1 MGFKVGDFMLEDL
14 LKIINKYNPSN
25 DTEIVE
31 RAYNYAAQAHVGQ
44 KRVSGE
50 DYIFHP
56 LEVAMI
62 LAELNMDNI
71 TIAASLLHDVIED
84 TKCTYEDCK
93 NLFGEEITMLV
104 DGVTKL
110 GRLEYKTKEER
121 QAESLRKMFI
131 AMAKDIRVIMIKLA
145 DRLHNMRTLRFLPS
159 EKQKEKARETM
170 EIYAPIAHRLGISRV
185 KWEMEDLAL
194 RYLEPKGYYDL
205 VDKVAKK
212 RKEREDEINHV
223 MEILKEKLKEVGIDA
238 HIEGRPKSFYSIYR
252 KMYYQNKSFEQIFD
266 LTAVRIIV
274 DTVKDCYGV
283 LGIVHTLWKP
293 IPGRFKD
300 YVAMPKPNMYQSL
313 HTTLLGSEG
322 QPFEV
327 QIRTW
332 EMHKT
337 SEIGIAAH
345 WKYKEGK
352 TSQSDFDE
360 KLKWLR
366 QMLEWQNDIKD
377 TREFMET
384 LKVDLFTDEVY
395 VFTPKGDVVDLP
407 VESTPIDFA
416 YKIHSQIGNR
426 CIGSKINGRIVPLDY
441 KLQNGDI
448 VEVITSAVANGPGR
462 DWLKIV
468 KSSQAKNKIKQ
479 WFKKERRE
487 ENIQKGKEL
496 LEKEIRRN
504 GYTTIQLMRSEWV
517 EAIYKKFSLHSL
529 EDMYASIGFGGL
541 TPNQIITK
549 LKEEF
554 RKTQKLEETT
564 EESIERQIEKAQER
578 KKRYNSTGVKV
589 KGVENLLIRFSK
601 CCNPVPGDEIVGY
614 ITKGRGVS
622 VHQKDCP
629 NITDLMN
636 EEERIIEV
644 EWSSEAKVSYNADVE
659 IRASDRKGLLA
670 EVTSII
676 DESKVNINSFHSRT
690 TKDKMAIINFILEIT
705 DIEQLNKLIRKFRK
719 IEGVMDVFRAK
730 Q

>member
-1 MGFKVGDFMLEDL
+1 MLQDL
-14 LKIINKYNPSN
+14 INIIKKYNPTN

-31 RAYNYAAQAHVGQ
+31 RAYNYAVKAHDGQ

-50 DYIFHP
+50 DYIIHP
-56 LEVAMI
+56 LEVAEI

-71 TIAASLLHDVIED
+71 TIAAGILHDVVED

-93 NLFGEEITMLV
+93 SLFGEEIAMLV

-110 GRLEYKTKEER
+110 GKLEYKTKEEQ

-131 AMAKDIRVIMIKLA
+131 AMAKDIRVVLIKLA
-145 DRLHNMRTLRFLPS
+145 DRLHNMRTLKYMPP
-159 EKQKEKARETM
+159 EKQKEKAKETM
-170 EIYAPIAHRLGISRV
+170 EIYAPIAHRLGISKV

-194 RYLEPKGYYDL
+194 RYLEPKGYYEL
-205 VDKVAKK
+205 VEKVAKK

-223 MEILKEKLKEVGIDA
+223 IEILTEKFREVGIEA

-252 KMYYQNKSFEQIFD
+252 KMYYQNKTFEQIFD

-332 EMHKT
+332 EMHRT

-352 TSQSDFDE
+352 TSQSEFDE

-366 QMLEWQNDIKD
+366 QMLEWQNEIKD

-407 VESTPIDFA
+407 VESTPIDYA

-426 CIGSKINGRIVPLDY
+426 CIGAKINGRIVPLDY

-448 VEVITSAVANGPGR
+448 VEVITSAVANGPSR

-468 KSSQAKNKIKQ
+468 KSSQAKNKIRQ
-479 WFKKERRE
+479 WFKKEKRE

-504 GYTTIQLMRSEWV
+504 GFTTAQLMKPEWV
-517 EAIYKKFSLHSL
+517 EAIYKKFSLHTVD
-529 EDMYASIGFGGL
+529 DMYSSLGYGGL
-541 TPNQIITK
+541 TPNQVITK
-549 LKEEF
+549 LKDEF
-554 RKTQKLEETT
+554 RKTQKLEER
-564 EESIERQIEKAQER
+564 EEETIERHVEKAQER
-578 KKRYNSTGVKV
+578 QKKHNSTGVKV
-589 KGVENLLIRFSK
+589 KGVENIMIRFSK

-629 NITDLMN
+629 NVTDLMN
-636 EEERIIEV
+636 EEERVIEV
-644 EWSSEAKVSYNADVE
+644 EWNSQTKVSYNADLEV
-659 IRASDRKGLLA
+659 RATDRKGLLA
-670 EVTSII
+670 EITTII
-676 DESKVNINSFHSRT
+676 DESKVNINAFHSRT
-690 TKDKMAIINFILEIT
+690 TKDKMAIINFILEIS

-719 IEGVMDVFRAK
+719 IEGVIDVYRAK

>member
-1 MGFKVGDFMLEDL
+1 
-14 LKIINKYNPSN
+14 
-25 DTEIVE
+25 
-31 RAYNYAAQAHVGQ
+31 
-44 KRVSGE
+44 
-50 DYIFHP
+50 
-56 LEVAMI
+56 
-62 LAELNMDNI
+62 MDNI

-110 GRLEYKTKEER
+110 GRLEYKTKEEQ

-145 DRLHNMRTLRFLPS
+145 DRLHNMRTLRFLPP

-170 EIYAPIAHRLGISRV
+170 EIYAPIAHRLGISKV

-194 RYLEPKGYYDL
+194 RYLEPKGYYEL

-223 MEILKEKLKEVGIDA
+223 MEILKEKLNEVGIDA

-300 YVAMPKPNMYQSL
+300 YIAMPKPNMYQSL
-313 HTTLLGSEG
+313 HTTLLGSDG

-345 WKYKEGK
+345 WKYKEGN
-352 TSQSDFDE
+352 TTQSDFDE

-366 QMLEWQNDIKD
+366 QMLEWQNEIKD

-395 VFTPKGDVVDLP
+395 VFTPKGDVIDLP

-426 CIGSKINGRIVPLDY
+426 CIGAKINGRIVPLDY

-448 VEVITSAVANGPGR
+448 VEIITSAVANGPGR

-468 KSSQAKNKIKQ
+468 KSSQAKNKIRQ
-479 WFKKERRE
+479 WFKKEKRE

-504 GYTTIQLMRSEWV
+504 GYTTVQLLRREWM

-529 EDMYASIGFGGL
+529 EDMYASLGYGGL

-554 RKTQKLEETT
+554 RKTQKLEETA
-564 EESIERQIEKAQER
+564 EDSIERQVEKAQER
-578 KKRYNSTGVKV
+578 KKRYHSTGVKV
-589 KGVENLLIRFSK
+589 KGVENILIRFSK
-601 CCNPVPGDEIVGY
+601 CCNPVPGDEIIGY

-629 NITDLMN
+629 NIANLMS
-636 EEERIIEV
+636 EQERFIEV
-644 EWSSEAKVSYNADVE
+644 EWNSQTKESYNADVE
-659 IRASDRKGLLA
+659 VRAADRKGLLA
-670 EVTSII
+670 EITAII
-676 DESKVNINSFHSRT
+676 DESKININAFHSRT
-690 TKDKMAIINFILEIT
+690 TKDKIAIINFILEIN
-705 DIEQLNKLIRKFRK
+705 DVEQLNKLIRKFRK
-719 IEGVMDVFRAK
+719 IEGVSSVELFERCRDRKVIFTPGTAFIKGEAGENHIRISFAAAGSGQIAEGISIIGNVMEEIKDSIK
-730 Q
+730 

>member
-1 MGFKVGDFMLEDL
+1 MN
-14 LKIINKYNPSN
+14 IIKKYNPS
-25 DTEIVE
+25 DDMDIVE
-31 RAYNYAAQAHVGQ
+31 RAYNYAFKAHYGQ

-50 DYIFHP
+50 DYIVHP
-56 LEVAMI
+56 LEVAKI

-71 TIAASLLHDVIED
+71 TIAAGILHDVIED

-93 NLFGEEITMLV
+93 SLFGEEIAMLV

-110 GRLEYKTKEER
+110 GRLEYKTKEEQ

-131 AMAKDIRVIMIKLA
+131 AMAKDIRVVLIKLA
-145 DRLHNMRTLRFLPS
+145 DRLHNMRTLRYMPT
-159 EKQKEKARETM
+159 EKQKDKARETM
-170 EIYAPIAHRLGISRV
+170 EIYAPIAHRLGISKV

-194 RYLEPKGYYDL
+194 RYLEPKGYYEL
-205 VDKVAKK
+205 VEKVAKK

-313 HTTLLGSEG
+313 HTTLLGSGG

-332 EMHKT
+332 EMHRT

-352 TSQSDFDE
+352 TSQTEFDE

-366 QMLEWQNDIKD
+366 QMLEWQNEIKD

-384 LKVDLFTDEVY
+384 LKIDLFTDEVY

-426 CIGSKINGRIVPLDY
+426 CIGAKINGRIVPLDY

-448 VEVITSAVANGPGR
+448 VEIITSAVANGPSR

-468 KSSQAKNKIKQ
+468 KSSQAKNKIRQ

-496 LEKEIRRN
+496 LEKEVRRH
-504 GYTTIQLMRSEWV
+504 GYASAQLLRSEWM
-517 EAIYKKFSLHSL
+517 EAIYKKFSLHSVDDVYSSL
-529 EDMYASIGFGGL
+529 GYGGL
-541 TPNQIITK
+541 TPNQVITK

-554 RKTQKLEETT
+554 RKTQKLEER
-564 EESIERQIEKAQER
+564 EDESIEHQIDKAQEKR
-578 KKRYNSTGVKV
+578 KRYSTTGVKV
-589 KGVENLLIRFSK
+589 KGVENILIRFSK

-629 NITDLMN
+629 NVADLMN
-636 EEERIIEV
+636 EEERFVVV
-644 EWSSEAKVSYNADVE
+644 EWNSQTKESYNADVE
-659 IRASDRKGLLA
+659 IRATDRKGLLA
-670 EVTSII
+670 EITAII
-676 DESKVNINSFHSRT
+676 DESKINITSFHSRT
-690 TKDKMAIINFILEIT
+690 TKDKMAIINFILEIH
-705 DIEQLNKLIRKFRK
+705 DVEQLNKLIRKFRK
-719 IEGVMDVFRAK
+719 IDGVMDVFRAK

>member
-1 MGFKVGDFMLEDL
+1 MVLLMLQEL
-14 LKIINKYNPSN
+14 MNIIKKYNPS
-25 DTEIVE
+25 DDMDIVE
-31 RAYNYAAQAHVGQ
+31 RAYNYAFKAHYGQ

-50 DYIFHP
+50 DYIVHP
-56 LEVAMI
+56 LEVAKI

-71 TIAASLLHDVIED
+71 TIAAGILHDVIED

-93 NLFGEEITMLV
+93 SLFGEEIAMLV

-110 GRLEYKTKEER
+110 GRLEYKTKEEQ

-131 AMAKDIRVIMIKLA
+131 AMAKDIRVVLIKLA
-145 DRLHNMRTLRFLPS
+145 DRLHNMRTLRYMPT
-159 EKQKEKARETM
+159 EKQKDKARETM
-170 EIYAPIAHRLGISRV
+170 EIYAPIAHRLGISKV

-194 RYLEPKGYYDL
+194 RYLEPKGYYEL
-205 VDKVAKK
+205 VEKVAKK

-313 HTTLLGSEG
+313 HTTLLGSGG

-332 EMHKT
+332 EMHRT

-352 TSQSDFDE
+352 TSQTEFDE

-366 QMLEWQNDIKD
+366 QMLEWQNEIKD

-384 LKVDLFTDEVY
+384 LKIDLFTDEVY

-426 CIGSKINGRIVPLDY
+426 CIGAKINGRIVPLDY

-448 VEVITSAVANGPGR
+448 VEIITSAVANGPSR

-468 KSSQAKNKIKQ
+468 KSSQAKNKIRQ

-496 LEKEIRRN
+496 LEKEVRRH
-504 GYTTIQLMRSEWV
+504 GYASAQLLRSEWM
-517 EAIYKKFSLHSL
+517 EAIYKKFSLHSVDDVYSSL
-529 EDMYASIGFGGL
+529 GYGGL
-541 TPNQIITK
+541 TPNQVITK

-554 RKTQKLEETT
+554 RKTQKLEER
-564 EESIERQIEKAQER
+564 EDESIEHQIDKAQEKR
-578 KKRYNSTGVKV
+578 KRYSTTGVKV
-589 KGVENLLIRFSK
+589 KGVENILIRFSK

-629 NITDLMN
+629 NVADLMN
-636 EEERIIEV
+636 EEERFVVV
-644 EWSSEAKVSYNADVE
+644 EWNSQTKESYNADVE
-659 IRASDRKGLLA
+659 IRATDRKGLLA
-670 EVTSII
+670 EITAII
-676 DESKVNINSFHSRT
+676 DESKINITSFHSRT
-690 TKDKMAIINFILEIT
+690 TKDKMAVINFILEIH
-705 DIEQLNKLIRKFRK
+705 DVEQLNKLIRKFRK
-719 IEGVMDVFRAK
+719 IDGVMDVFRAK

>member
-1 MGFKVGDFMLEDL
+1 MN
-14 LKIINKYNPSN
+14 IIKKYNPSSN
-25 DTEIVE
+25 TDIVE
-31 RAYNYAAQAHVGQ
+31 RAYNYAAQAHEGQ

-110 GRLEYKTKEER
+110 GRLEYKTKEEQ

-145 DRLHNMRTLRFLPS
+145 DRLHNMRTLRFLPP

-170 EIYAPIAHRLGISRV
+170 EIYAPIAHRLGISKV

-194 RYLEPKGYYDL
+194 RYLEPKGYYEL

-223 MEILKEKLKEVGIDA
+223 MEILKEKLNEVGIDA

-300 YVAMPKPNMYQSL
+300 YIAMPKPNMYQSL
-313 HTTLLGSEG
+313 HTTLLGSDG

-345 WKYKEGK
+345 WKYKEGN
-352 TSQSDFDE
+352 TTQSDFDE

-366 QMLEWQNDIKD
+366 QMLEWQNEIKD

-395 VFTPKGDVVDLP
+395 VFTPKGDVIDLP

-426 CIGSKINGRIVPLDY
+426 CIGAKINGRIVPLDY

-448 VEVITSAVANGPGR
+448 VEIITSAVANGPGR

-468 KSSQAKNKIKQ
+468 KSSQAKNKIRQ
-479 WFKKERRE
+479 WFKKEKRE

-504 GYTTIQLMRSEWV
+504 GYTTVQLLRREWM

-529 EDMYASIGFGGL
+529 EDMYASLGYGGL

-554 RKTQKLEETT
+554 RKTQKLEETA
-564 EESIERQIEKAQER
+564 EDSIERQVEKAQER
-578 KKRYNSTGVKV
+578 KKRYHSTGVKV
-589 KGVENLLIRFSK
+589 KGVENILIRFSK
-601 CCNPVPGDEIVGY
+601 CCNPVPGDEIIGY

-629 NITDLMN
+629 NIANLMS
-636 EEERIIEV
+636 EQERFIEV
-644 EWSSEAKVSYNADVE
+644 EWNSQTKESYNADVE
-659 IRASDRKGLLA
+659 VRAADRKGLLA
-670 EVTSII
+670 EITAII
-676 DESKVNINSFHSRT
+676 DESKININAFHSRT
-690 TKDKMAIINFILEIT
+690 TKDKIAIINFILEIN
-705 DIEQLNKLIRKFRK
+705 DVEQLNKLIRKFRK
-719 IEGVMDVFRAK
+719 IEGVLDVSRAK

>member
-1 MGFKVGDFMLEDL
+1 MD
-14 LKIINKYNPSN
+14 IIKKYNPSN
-25 DTEIVE
+25 DAEIVE
-31 RAYNYAAQAHVGQ
+31 RAYNYAVKAHDGQ

-50 DYIFHP
+50 DYIVHP
-56 LEVAMI
+56 VEVAKI

-71 TIAASLLHDVIED
+71 TIAAGILHDVIED

-93 NLFGEEITMLV
+93 NLFGEEIAMLV

-110 GRLEYKTKEER
+110 GKLEYKTKEEQ

-131 AMAKDIRVIMIKLA
+131 AMAKDIRVVLIKLA
-145 DRLHNMRTLRFLPS
+145 DRLHNMRTLKYMPP
-159 EKQKEKARETM
+159 EKQREKAKETM
-170 EIYAPIAHRLGISRV
+170 EIYAPIAHRLGISKV

-194 RYLEPKGYYDL
+194 RYLEPKEYYEL

-212 RKEREDEINHV
+212 RKEREDEINNV
-223 MEILKEKLKEVGIDA
+223 IELLKEKLKEVGIEA

-252 KMYYQNKSFEQIFD
+252 KMYYQNKTFEQIFD

-300 YVAMPKPNMYQSL
+300 YIAMPKPNMYQSL
-313 HTTLLGSEG
+313 HTTLLGSGG

-352 TSQSDFDE
+352 TSQSEFDE

-366 QMLEWQNDIKD
+366 QMLEWQNEIRD

-407 VESTPIDFA
+407 VESTPIDYA

-426 CIGSKINGRIVPLDY
+426 CIGAKINGRIVPLDY

-448 VEVITSAVANGPGR
+448 VEIITSAVANGPSR

-468 KSSQAKNKIKQ
+468 KSSQAKNKIRQ
-479 WFKKERRE
+479 WFKKEKRE
-487 ENIQKGKEL
+487 ENIQKGKEI
-496 LEKEIRRN
+496 LEKEIRRH
-504 GYTTIQLMRSEWV
+504 GFTASQLLKPEWL
-517 EAIYKKFSLHSL
+517 EMIYKKFSLHSVDDL
-529 EDMYASIGFGGL
+529 YSSLGYGGL
-541 TPNQIITK
+541 TPNQVITK
-549 LKEEF
+549 LKEEY
-554 RKTQKLEETT
+554 RKTQKLEER
-564 EESIERQIEKAQER
+564 EEDAIERQVEKAAERR
-578 KKRYNSTGVKV
+578 KKHSSTGVKV
-589 KGVENLLIRFSK
+589 KGVDNIMIRFSK

-622 VHQKDCP
+622 IHQKDCP
-629 NITDLMN
+629 NVLELMN

-644 EWSSEAKVSYNADVE
+644 EWNTQEKVSYNADVE
-659 IRASDRKGLLA
+659 IRAADRKGLLA
-670 EVTSII
+670 EITAII
-676 DESKVNINSFHSRT
+676 DESKVNIGAFHSRT
-690 TKDKMAIINFILEIT
+690 TRDKMAIINFILEIN

-719 IEGVMDVFRAK
+719 IEGVIDVFRAK

>member
-1 MGFKVGDFMLEDL
+1 MLEDL
-14 LKIINKYNPSN
+14 LNIIKKYNPAG

-31 RAYNYAAQAHVGQ
+31 RAYNYAAQAHDGQ

-56 LEVAMI
+56 LEVAKI

-71 TIAASLLHDVIED
+71 TIAAGLLHDVIED

-93 NLFGEEITMLV
+93 NLFGEEIAMLV

-110 GRLEYKTKEER
+110 GRLEYKTKEEQ

-145 DRLHNMRTLRFLPS
+145 DRLHNMRTLRFLPP

-170 EIYAPIAHRLGISRV
+170 EIYAPIAHRLGISKV

-194 RYLEPKGYYDL
+194 RYIEPKGYYEL

-212 RKEREDEINHV
+212 RKEREDEINQV
-223 MEILKEKLKEVGIDA
+223 MEVLKGKLEEVGIDA

-300 YVAMPKPNMYQSL
+300 YIAMPKPNMYQSL
-313 HTTLLGSEG
+313 HTTLLGSGG

-352 TSQSDFDE
+352 ASQSEFDE

-366 QMLEWQNDIKD
+366 QMLEWQNEIKD

-426 CIGSKINGRIVPLDY
+426 CIGAKINGRIVPLDY

-468 KSSQAKNKIKQ
+468 KSSQAKNKIRQ
-479 WFKKERRE
+479 WFKKEKRE

-504 GYTTIQLMRSEWV
+504 GYTTVQLMRPEWV

-529 EDMYASIGFGGL
+529 EDMYASLGYGGL
-541 TPNQIITK
+541 TPNQVITK

-554 RKTQKLEETT
+554 RKTQKLEEIT
-564 EESIERQIEKAQER
+564 EDSIERQAEKAQER
-578 KKRYNSTGVKV
+578 KKRYSSTGVKV
-589 KGVENLLIRFSK
+589 KGVENILIRFSK

-629 NITDLMN
+629 NVADLLS
-636 EEERIIEV
+636 EEERFIEV
-644 EWSSEAKVSYNADVE
+644 EWSSQTKESYSADVE
-659 IRASDRKGLLA
+659 IRAIDRKGLLA

-676 DESKVNINSFHSRT
+676 NESKINISSFHCRI
-690 TKDKMAIINFILEIT
+690 TKDKMAIINFILDIT
-705 DIEQLNKLIRKFRK
+705 DIEQLNKLIRKFRR
-719 IEGVMDVFRAK
+719 IEGVVDVFRAK

>member
-1 MGFKVGDFMLEDL
+1 MN
-14 LKIINKYNPSN
+14 IIKRYNPNN
-25 DTEIVE
+25 DAEIVE
-31 RAYNYAAQAHVGQ
+31 RAYNYAVKAHDGQ

-50 DYIFHP
+50 DYIIHP
-56 LEVAMI
+56 LEVAKI
-62 LAELNMDNI
+62 LAELNMDNV
-71 TIAASLLHDVIED
+71 TIAASILHDVIED

-93 NLFGEEITMLV
+93 SIFGEEIAMLV

-110 GRLEYKTKEER
+110 GKLEYKTKEEQ

-131 AMAKDIRVIMIKLA
+131 AMAKDIRVVLIKLA
-145 DRLHNMRTLRFLPS
+145 DRLHNMRTLKYMPP
-159 EKQKEKARETM
+159 EKQIEKARETM
-170 EIYAPIAHRLGISRV
+170 EIYAPIAHRLGISKI

-194 RYLEPKGYYDL
+194 RYLEPKEYYEL

-223 MEILKEKLKEVGIDA
+223 IQILKEKFKEVGIDA

-252 KMYYQNKSFEQIFD
+252 KMYYQNKTFEQIFD

-300 YVAMPKPNMYQSL
+300 YIAMPKPNMYQSL
-313 HTTLLGSEG
+313 HTTLLGSDG

-352 TSQSDFDE
+352 TSQSEFDE

-366 QMLEWQNDIKD
+366 QMLEWQNEIKD
-377 TREFMET
+377 TKEFMET

-407 VESTPIDFA
+407 VDSTPIDFA

-426 CIGSKINGRIVPLDY
+426 CIGAKINGRIIPLDY
-441 KLQNGDI
+441 RLQNGDI
-448 VEVITSAVANGPGR
+448 VEVITSAAANGPSR

-468 KSSQAKNKIKQ
+468 KSSQAKNKIRQ
-479 WFKKERRE
+479 WFKKEKRE

-496 LEKEIRRN
+496 LEKEIRRH
-504 GYTTIQLMRSEWV
+504 GYTPAQLLRQEWI
-517 EAIYKKFSLHSL
+517 EIISKKFSLHSVDDVYSSL
-529 EDMYASIGFGGL
+529 GYGGL
-541 TPNQIITK
+541 TSNQVITK
-549 LKEEF
+549 LKEEY
-554 RKTQKLEETT
+554 RKTQKPEER
-564 EESIERQIEKAQER
+564 EEDIIERQVEKAQEKAGR
-578 KKRYNSTGVKV
+578 HNSTGVRV
-589 KGVENLLIRFSK
+589 KGVENILIRFSK

-629 NITDLMN
+629 NVADLMN
-636 EEERIIEV
+636 EAERFIEV
-644 EWSSEAKVSYNADVE
+644 EWNSQTKVSYNADVE
-659 IRASDRKGLLA
+659 VRATDRKGLLA
-670 EVTSII
+670 EITTII
-676 DESKVNINSFHSRT
+676 DESKINISAFHSRT
-690 TKDKMAIINFILEIT
+690 TKDKMAIINFILEIN

>member
-1 MGFKVGDFMLEDL
+1 MLQEL
-14 LKIINKYNPSN
+14 MNIIKKYNPS
-25 DTEIVE
+25 DDMDIVE
-31 RAYNYAAQAHVGQ
+31 RAYNYAFKAHYGQ

-50 DYIFHP
+50 DYIVHP
-56 LEVAMI
+56 LEVAKI

-71 TIAASLLHDVIED
+71 TIAAGILHDVIED

-93 NLFGEEITMLV
+93 SLFGEEIAMLV

-110 GRLEYKTKEER
+110 GRLEYKTKEEQ

-131 AMAKDIRVIMIKLA
+131 AMAKDIRVVLIKLA
-145 DRLHNMRTLRFLPS
+145 DRLHNMRTLRYMPT
-159 EKQKEKARETM
+159 EKQKDKARETM
-170 EIYAPIAHRLGISRV
+170 EIYAPIAHRLGISKV

-194 RYLEPKGYYDL
+194 RYLEPKGYYEL
-205 VDKVAKK
+205 VEKVAKK

-313 HTTLLGSEG
+313 HTTLLGSGG

-332 EMHKT
+332 EMHRT

-352 TSQSDFDE
+352 TSQTEFDE

-366 QMLEWQNDIKD
+366 QMLEWQNEIKD

-384 LKVDLFTDEVY
+384 LKIDLFTDEVY

-426 CIGSKINGRIVPLDY
+426 CIGAKINGRIVPLDY

-448 VEVITSAVANGPGR
+448 VEIITSAVANGPSR

-468 KSSQAKNKIKQ
+468 KSSQAKNKIRQ

-496 LEKEIRRN
+496 LEKEVRRH
-504 GYTTIQLMRSEWV
+504 GYASAQLLRSEWM
-517 EAIYKKFSLHSL
+517 EAIYKKFSLHSVDDVYSSL
-529 EDMYASIGFGGL
+529 GYGGL
-541 TPNQIITK
+541 TPNQVITK

-554 RKTQKLEETT
+554 RKTQKLEER
-564 EESIERQIEKAQER
+564 EDESIEHQIDKAQEKR
-578 KKRYNSTGVKV
+578 KRYSTTGVKV
-589 KGVENLLIRFSK
+589 KGVENILIRFSK

-629 NITDLMN
+629 NVADLMN
-636 EEERIIEV
+636 EEERFVVV
-644 EWSSEAKVSYNADVE
+644 EWNSQTKESYNADVE
-659 IRASDRKGLLA
+659 IRATDRKGLLA
-670 EVTSII
+670 EITAII
-676 DESKVNINSFHSRT
+676 DESKINITSFHSRT
-690 TKDKMAIINFILEIT
+690 TKDKMAVINFILEIH
-705 DIEQLNKLIRKFRK
+705 DVEQLNKLIRKFRK
-719 IEGVMDVFRAK
+719 IDGVMDVFRAK

>member
-1 MGFKVGDFMLEDL
+1 MLHEL
-14 LKIINKYNPSN
+14 MNIIKKYNPAN
-25 DTEIVE
+25 DAEIVE
-31 RAYNYAAQAHVGQ
+31 RAYNYAIKAHEGQ

-50 DYIFHP
+50 DYIIHP
-56 LEVAMI
+56 VEVARI
-62 LAELNMDNI
+62 LAELNMDNV
-71 TIAASLLHDVIED
+71 TIAAGILHDVIED

-93 NLFGEEITMLV
+93 NLFGEEIAMLV

-110 GRLEYKTKEER
+110 GRLEYKTKEEQ

-131 AMAKDIRVIMIKLA
+131 AMAKDIRVVLIKLA
-145 DRLHNMRTLRFLPS
+145 DRLHNMRTLKYMPP
-159 EKQKEKARETM
+159 EKQKEKAKETI
-170 EIYAPIAHRLGISRV
+170 EIYAPIAHRLGISKI

-194 RYLEPKGYYDL
+194 RYLETKEYYDL

-212 RKEREDEINHV
+212 RKEREEEINHV
-223 MEILKEKLKEVGIDA
+223 IKILKEKFYEVGIEA

-300 YVAMPKPNMYQSL
+300 YIAMPKPNMYQSL
-313 HTTLLGSEG
+313 HTTLLGSDG

-332 EMHKT
+332 EMHRT

-352 TSQSDFDE
+352 TSQSEFDE

-366 QMLEWQNDIKD
+366 QMLEWQNEIKD

-395 VFTPKGDVVDLP
+395 VFTPKGDVLDLP

-426 CIGSKINGRIVPLDY
+426 CIGAKINGRIVPLDY

-448 VEVITSAVANGPGR
+448 VEIITSAVANGPSR

-468 KSSQAKNKIKQ
+468 RSSQAKNKIRQ
-479 WFKKERRE
+479 WFKKEKRE

-504 GYTTIQLMRSEWV
+504 GYTSIQLLRPEWIEV
-517 EAIYKKFSLHSL
+517 IYKKFSLHSAD
-529 EDMYASIGFGGL
+529 DMYASLGYGGL
-541 TPNQIITK
+541 TANQIITK

-554 RKTQKLEETT
+554 RKVQKLEERE
-564 EESIERQIEKAQER
+564 EESIERQLEKSQER
-578 KKRYNSTGVKV
+578 VKKHNNNGVKV
-589 KGVENLLIRFSK
+589 KGVENIMIRFSK

-629 NITDLMN
+629 NVADLMS
-636 EEERIIEV
+636 EEERFIEV
-644 EWSSEAKVSYNADVE
+644 EWNTQTKVSYNADVE
-659 IRASDRKGLLA
+659 VRATDRKGLLA
-670 EVTSII
+670 EITTII

-690 TKDKMAIINFILEIT
+690 TKDKMAIITFVLEIS
-705 DIEQLNKLIRKFRK
+705 DIDQLNKLIRKFRK
-719 IEGVMDVFRAK
+719 IEGVIDVFRAK

>member
-1 MGFKVGDFMLEDL
+1 MLQELMD
-14 LKIINKYNPSN
+14 IIRRYNPAN
-25 DTEIVE
+25 DAEIVE
-31 RAYNYAAQAHVGQ
+31 RAYNYAVKAHDGQ

-50 DYIFHP
+50 DYIIHP
-56 LEVAMI
+56 LEVAKI
-62 LAELNMDNI
+62 LAELNMDNV
-71 TIAASLLHDVIED
+71 TIAASILHDVIED
-84 TKCTYEDCK
+84 TKCTYEDCR
-93 NLFGEEITMLV
+93 NLFGEEIAMLV

-110 GRLEYKTKEER
+110 GKLEYKTKEEQ

-131 AMAKDIRVIMIKLA
+131 AMAKDIRVVLIKLA
-145 DRLHNMRTLRFLPS
+145 DRLHNMRTLKYMPP
-159 EKQKEKARETM
+159 EKQREKAKETM
-170 EIYAPIAHRLGISRV
+170 EIYAPIAHRLGISKI

-194 RYLEPKGYYDL
+194 RYLEPKDYYEL

-223 MEILKEKLKEVGIDA
+223 IQILKEKFKEVGIEA

-313 HTTLLGSEG
+313 HTTLLGSDG

-352 TSQSDFDE
+352 TSQSEFDE

-366 QMLEWQNDIKD
+366 QMLEWQNEIKD

-407 VESTPIDFA
+407 VDSTPIDFA

-426 CIGSKINGRIVPLDY
+426 CIGAKINGRIVPLDY

-448 VEVITSAVANGPGR
+448 VEVITSAVANGPSR

-468 KSSQAKNKIKQ
+468 KSSQAKNKIRQ
-479 WFKKERRE
+479 WFKKEKRE

-496 LEKEIRRN
+496 LEKEIRRH
-504 GYTTIQLMRSEWV
+504 GYTATQLVRAEWM
-517 EAIYKKFSLHSL
+517 ESISKKFSLHSVD
-529 EDMYASIGFGGL
+529 DMYSSLGYGGL
-541 TPNQIITK
+541 TPNQVITK

-554 RKTQKLEETT
+554 RKTQKLEERE
-564 EESIERQIEKAQER
+564 EESIERQVEKAQER
-578 KKRYNSTGVKV
+578 KARHNSTGVRV
-589 KGVENLLIRFSK
+589 KGVENIMIRFSK

-629 NITDLMN
+629 NVADLMN
-636 EEERIIEV
+636 EEERFIEV
-644 EWSSEAKVSYNADVE
+644 EWNTQTKVSYNADVE
-659 IRASDRKGLLA
+659 VRATDRKGLLA
-670 EVTSII
+670 EITSII
-676 DESKVNINSFHSRT
+676 DENKVNISAFHSRT
-690 TKDKMAIINFILEIT
+690 TKDKMAIINFILEIN